1 MRTSS
6 FVVMLIAKYTMLVFL
21 KKKNYKMVLK
31 YPCGWLDLLI
41 FSQFLIETKLQKS
54 IAHME

>member
-1 MRTSS
+1 
-6 FVVMLIAKYTMLVFL
+6 MLIAKYTMLVFL